1 MSKKPTAKKIEE
13 LEQKILYYERLLAE
27 TKQSQIVASENEQKY
42 RALFENAN
50 DAILILDKDHFV
62 SCNPMAETMFG
73 LPKKEIIGKSPAEL
87 SPPTQPR
94 GEDSH
99 SHALQYIG
107 AALAGQPEFFEWRFL
122 RADQT
127 SFDCEVSLNRLE
139 IHGRP
144 FIQAIIR
151 DISARRR
158 AEEELREKN
167 LQYES
172 LFHNSLVGI
181 WRMEFEE
188 PIPISLSP
196 PEIGKK
202 IFYSGYISDCND
214 AFAQMYATPTRQAFI
229 GKRLQDFS
237 ASPEQSIQQLTKMAH
252 NNFKMELLDSIEQD
266 IKGNTRSFRN
276 SFFGYVKDQHLIWLW
291 GFQLDITE
299 QKMLEKQFLQ
309 SQKMEAI
316 GMLAGGIAHDFNNL
330 LTVINGYSDLMANK
344 LNVEDP
350 VYKYVSAIKKAG
362 QRAANLTSQL
372 LAFSR
377 KQILQPK
384 VILINEIIEKMIQ
397 MIDRLIGDD
406 IEVRMRLA
414 KDLGQVKVDPVKVE
428 QIIMNLVINAR
439 DAMRDGGELVI
450 ATANAVIDKAF
461 TQTHPGSRT
470 GKYVSLEV
478 SDNGSGME
486 KKVLERIFEPFYTTK
501 DKAINSGLGLATVY
515 GIVKQSNGYIDVVS
529 HSGKG
534 STFTIYFPRVD
545 DVIDIDVDVPA
556 SKYGKELHGN
566 ETLLI
571 VEDAENVRQVIKESL
586 ELYGYKIKEAGDGEE
601 ALQVSTLT
609 DTPIHLV
616 LTDVVMPKMDGFTF
630 IKKLMPIHPDT
641 KVLFMSGYTNE
652 TIVQKGE
659 LAPGVQFI
667 QKPFNLIELA
677 RRIRRQLDEGS

>member
-1 MSKKPTAKKIEE
+1 MSHDKTAKKIEE

-42 RALFENAN
+42 RALFEHAN

-62 SCNPMAETMFG
+62 SCNPMAEKMFG
-73 LPKKEIIGKSPAEL
+73 LSKKELIGKSPVEL
-87 SPPTQPR
+87 SPKTQEH
-94 GEDSH
+94 GGDSH
-99 SHALQYIG
+99 SEALQYIG
-107 AALAGQPEFFEWRFL
+107 AALAGEAEFFEWRFL
-122 RADQT
+122 RTDQT
-127 SFDCEVSLNRLE
+127 PFDCEVSLNRLE

-151 DISARRR
+151 DISARRK

-181 WRMEFEE
+181 WRMEFDE
-188 PIPISLSP
+188 PIPITLSP

-214 AFAQMYATPTRQAFI
+214 AFAQMYEAPARQAFI
-229 GKRLQDFS
+229 GKRIQDFS
-237 ASPEQSIQQLTKMAH
+237 ADAEQSIQNLTKMAH
-252 NNFKMELLDSIEQD
+252 NNFKMELVDTIEKGL
-266 IKGNTRSFRN
+266 KGNLRSFRN
-276 SFFGYVKDQHLIWLW
+276 SYFGYVKNQRLIWLW

-299 QKMLEKQFLQ
+299 QKVLEKQFLQ

-384 VILINEIIEKMIQ
+384 VILINEIIEKMYQ

-406 IEVRMRLA
+406 IEVKMRLA
-414 KDLGQVKVDPVKVE
+414 SDLGQVKVDPVKVE

-439 DAMRDGGELVI
+439 DAMREGGELTI
-450 ATANAVIDKAF
+450 ATSNALIDKNF
-461 TQTHPGSRT
+461 TQTHPGSQT

-478 SDNGSGME
+478 SDSGHGMG

-501 DKAINSGLGLATVY
+501 DKAISSGLGLATVY

-529 HSGKG
+529 QPGKG

-545 DVIDIDVDVPA
+545 DVIDIDVDVPI
-556 SKYGKELHGN
+556 SKYGKELHGS
-566 ETLLI
+566 ETLLV

-601 ALQVSTLT
+601 ALQVATLT
-609 DTPIHLV
+609 DAPIHLV
-616 LTDVVMPKMDGFTF
+616 LTDVVMPRMDGFTF

-652 TIVQKGE
+652 TIVLRGE

-677 RRIRRQLDEGS
+677 RRIRRQLDEDI